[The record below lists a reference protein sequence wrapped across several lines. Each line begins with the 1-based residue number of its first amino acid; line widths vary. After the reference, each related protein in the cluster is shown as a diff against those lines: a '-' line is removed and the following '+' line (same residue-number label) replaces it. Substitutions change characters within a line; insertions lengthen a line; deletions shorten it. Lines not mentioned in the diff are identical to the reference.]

1 MNRRAQAALIG
12 AVLLLA
18 AASVQAAKK
27 PKTVDTFWTYP
38 DYAKIKVERI
48 AVIPA
53 ASYDN
58 NIQTETTVEQ
68 GLGMQLKGEKYRW
81 VSASATRDLLRSMT
95 GSDSL
100 LKAVKAQIL
109 KEPRVDSL
117 TAQRLCAMFH
127 CDALL
132 SMRVDQWEQQT
143 IEWNQSGTPSTTIQ
157 LKAALVDAQ
166 GRLLWTA
173 SGSQSSQGPY
183 YDANAA
189 TLGVKDSGLE
199 RKPITG
205 QGGPPTFLET
215 LTTLL
220 TRWAPAFPAPPEK
233 SPSTGSEA
241 PPDSGAG
248 K

>member
-1 MNRRAQAALIG
+1 VLIG
-12 AVLLLA
+12 GALLLA
-18 AASVQAAKK
+18 AASVHAAKK

-38 DYAKIKVERI
+38 DYQKIKVERI

-68 GLGMQLKGEKYRW
+68 ALGMQLKGQKYRW
-81 VSASATRDLLRSMT
+81 VSASTTRDLLRSMT

-117 TAQRLCAMFH
+117 TAQRLCSMIH

-132 SMRVDQWEQQT
+132 STRVDLWEQQT
-143 IEWNQSGTPSTTIQ
+143 IEWNQSGKPSTTVQ

-173 SGSQSSQGPY
+173 AGSQSSEGPY
-183 YDANAA
+183 YDANSA
-189 TLGVKDSGLE
+189 TIGVKDSGLE
-199 RKPITG
+199 RKPVTG
-205 QGGPPTFLET
+205 QGGPPTYLET

-220 TRWAPAFPAPPEK
+220 TRWAPNFPAPPEK
-233 SPSTGSEA
+233 PPGSTGTEA